1 MTARDPM
8 VLVLLFLYGLGCV
21 CGFPT
26 REAPAVT
33 NLQMRVKALET
44 TVDALEARESSNDSG
59 VVRVAP

>member
-8 VLVLLFLYGLGCV
+8 VLVLMGLYGLGCV

-26 REAPAVT
+26 REAAAVT

-44 TVDALEARESSNDSG
+44 ALEVRESFNDG
-59 VVRVAP
+59 GTVRVAP